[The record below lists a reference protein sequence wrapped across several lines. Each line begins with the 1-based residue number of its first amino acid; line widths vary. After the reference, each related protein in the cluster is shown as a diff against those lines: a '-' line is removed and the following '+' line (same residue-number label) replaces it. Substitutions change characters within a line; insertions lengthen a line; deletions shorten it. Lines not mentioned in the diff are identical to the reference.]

1 MFTTETRARVRRLSW
16 RQVLCGSVAMALLSA
31 PAVAADADVERR
43 LRALEDRIE
52 VLEKENKA
60 LTERLNVENKRAAQ
74 AVRADVAPTIGDAEG
89 NFSFKAR
96 GLINADAVLFDAR
109 EGGYNYNSGT
119 AVRKF
124 RLGFDGTAFKT
135 WQWRAES
142 EFAGN
147 AVSLLDAYVAYT
159 GVPSWTFTAGQSKV
173 PYDLEF
179 NTNTAWLTFIER
191 GMANTAIG
199 NLVGERRLGV
209 VATYGKGAF
218 TWSGAISG
226 DNEAGVR
233 ADTAPYES
241 VGLNT
246 RGTWLIYE
254 RPSEQQFL
262 HLGAAAAWRTD
273 LKQQSGAITLGN
285 AIRLSD
291 RPNVRVDNGNL
302 ADTGV
307 ITNVDEVTYLGGE
320 FAGIY
325 KSLSLQGEYN
335 RLHAHRNLPGLPG
348 LDFDGGYVFASWFPT
363 GESRTLRNGVPDR
376 LRPLRNF
383 SPARGDWGALELLL
397 RYDWF
402 DFSDTPVVARR
413 GNKGHSLTGGFTWY
427 YNPNMKFMVNWVRFA
442 GTNTPLDPV
451 GNRTAGDAIA
461 ARAHVD
467 FWPSG

>member
-1 MFTTETRARVRRLSW
+1 MRAPTVLLLTTTLAS
-16 RQVLCGSVAMALLSA
+16 SA
-31 PAVAADADVERR
+31 VFAADSDTERR
-43 LRALEDRIE
+43 LQALESRILQ
-52 VLEKENKA
+52 LEQENKA
-60 LTERLNVENKRAAQ
+60 LNDRVNADNKRAAQ
-74 AVRADVAPTIGDAEG
+74 TVRADVAPTIGDPEG
-89 NFSFKAR
+89 NFTFKPR
-96 GLINADAVLFDAR
+96 GLINTDAVFFDERA
-109 EGGYNYNSGT
+109 GGYNFNSGT

-124 RLGFDGTAFKT
+124 RLGFDGTAFKH
-135 WQWRAES
+135 WAWRAEA

-147 AVSLLDAYVAYT
+147 AVSLFDAYVAYT

-173 PYDLEF
+173 PFDLEF
-179 NTNTAWLTFIER
+179 NTNSAWVTFIER

-199 NLVGERRLGV
+199 NLVGERRIGV
-209 VATYGKGAF
+209 VAAYSKGAF
-218 TWSGAISG
+218 TWSGAVTG

-241 VGLNT
+241 AGFNT
-246 RGTWLIYE
+246 RGTWTVLQDTKA
-254 RPSEQQFL
+254 QQIVQ
-262 HLGAAAAWRTD
+262 LGAAAAWRTH
-273 LKQQSGAITLGN
+273 LKQPSGATTISN

-307 ITNVDEVTYLGGE
+307 IPNVDEVMYLGAE
-320 FAGIY
+320 FVGVH
-325 KSLSLQGEYN
+325 KSFSLQGEYN
-335 RLHAHRNLPGLPG
+335 RLHAYRNVAGLPG

-363 GESRTLRNGVPDR
+363 GESRTLRNGLIDR

-383 SPARGDWGALELLL
+383 SPGEGGWGALELLL

-413 GNKGHSLTGGFTWY
+413 GNKGHSLTSGFTWY
-427 YNPNMKFMVNWVRFA
+427 YNPNIKFMFNWVRFA

-451 GNRTAGDAIA
+451 GNRTEGDAFA

-467 FWPSG
+467 F